1 MDLSSVQP
9 NFSSGPVSEVSCP
22 SSNNLEISWNAVI
35 DSPACVNQVAYMVTI
50 TNISGVVTTR
60 NVSDNQIDVSDVFQR
75 GKSYNVSV
83 CSKAVGGSCSAEL
96 ATILCEIS
104 LTPPPPTTSTGKFFV
119 NHYILH
125 HLYMTPSNTSD

>member
-9 NFSSGPVSEVSCP
+9 NFSSGPVSGLSC
-22 SSNNLEISWNAVI
+22 SNNLEISWNAVI

-50 TNISGVVTTR
+50 TNISGVVATR

-75 GKSYNVSV
+75 GESYNVSV
-83 CSKAVGGSCSAEL
+83 CSKAVNGSCSAEPG
-96 ATILCEIS
+96 TTLCEIS
-104 LTPPPPTTSTGKFFV
+104 LTPPPPTTSTTSISKLFV

-125 HLYMTPSNTSD
+125 HL